1 MLKETR
7 AGTNKRL
14 GSATLTLL
22 LILAACGKA
31 EELRP
36 AAGQALPVRPAVAR
50 AAPTADTLL
59 ALPVTARPDR
69 IDEPLRRSEERV
81 ADPFDLPPP
90 GEPQ

>member
-1 MLKETR
+1 MARPIFLER
-7 AGTNKRL
+7 VLMIPLA
-14 GSATLTLL
+14 
-22 LILAACGKA
+22 LAACGKA

-36 AAGQALPVRPAVAR
+36 AAGQSLPVKPAAAR
-50 AAPTADTLL
+50 AAPTADALL
-59 ALPVTARPDR
+59 GLPTQARPDR